1 MLRIVC
7 VFLFLLVGL
16 NIDGQVYLQVEQAE
30 TTDLERF
37 SVGDRFVFK
46 TKDIEGWQK
55 GTLERLL
62 PVPQSILFDDAI
74 VNLSEVSH
82 VRLYRPAASA
92 LGRTF
97 MFFGASW
104 LVAGGV
110 IEGLRQIN
118 AIDTQYEF
126 GWDTVVIG
134 AGAIASGY
142 LIDKI
147 LGSTV
152 RKINKRNRVRIID
165 LRP

>member
-1 MLRIVC
+1 MRIKI
-7 VFLFLLVGL
+7 VFVLLFAIQFL
-16 NIDGQVYLQVEQAE
+16 NGQIYLQVEQAE
-30 TTDLERF
+30 TTEVERF
-37 SVGDRFVFK
+37 SVGDRFEFK

-62 PVPQSILFDDAI
+62 PEPQSLLFKDAI

-82 VRLYRPAASA
+82 VKLYHPTASV
-92 LGRTF
+92 LGKTF

-126 GWDTVVIG
+126 GWDTAIIG
-134 AGAIASGY
+134 TGSIALGY
-142 LIDKI
+142 LIDRF

-152 RKINKRNRVRIID
+152 RVINKRNRVRIID
-165 LRP
+165 LNP